1 MSATPTPVDRFPAR
15 RAAARAQ
22 PCWHGRCKYL
32 CIATCRRV
40 RFVAI
45 PRRPSAC
52 AARRRRPSRRGV
64 TRCTGSIPDACLPET
79 RGRVTQF
86 LLNPHG
92 EIDGLILNGDLQV
105 HVPPHLGRELVRH
118 VAPGDR
124 IRVRGV
130 KPRGAEMI
138 AAVQLTGRDGVDI
151 VDTGPQP
158 HAPAHAHAHTKRTPM
173 EASGEI
179 AFALHGPK
187 GDVNGALL
195 TTGIALRM
203 PPHAA
208 AELDAYLRAGM
219 HVQVWGDAVVTRHG
233 TTIDVSE
240 IAELVDAP
248 AD

>member
-1 MSATPTPVDRFPAR
+1 MHWIDP
-15 RAAARAQ
+15 
-22 PCWHGRCKYL
+22 
-32 CIATCRRV
+32 
-40 RFVAI
+40 
-45 PRRPSAC
+45 
-52 AARRRRPSRRGV
+52 
-64 TRCTGSIPDACLPET
+64 ACLPET

-158 HAPAHAHAHTKRTPM
+158 HAPAHAHAHTHTKRTPM
-173 EASGEI
+173 EASGEV

-195 TTGIALRM
+195 TSGIALRM

-208 AELDAYLRAGM
+208 AELDPYLRAGV